1 MADVGVRPGSGK
13 ETRYYTALGRA
24 TDFLLRC
31 KDCRQ
36 LVLVEKLVKDG
47 CCPCGNKRV
56 AEITTLTEQE
66 QADIASGVIDFPHR
80 AAFLAEFTAH
90 E

>member
-1 MADVGVRPGSGK
+1 MTDVGVRSGTGK

-24 TDFLLRC
+24 TDYLLRC
-31 KDCRQ
+31 KDCRA
-36 LVLVEKLVKDG
+36 LVLVTQLVKDG

-56 AEITTLTEQE
+56 AEITTLSEQE
-66 QADIASGVIDFPHR
+66 QADIASGTIDFPHR
-80 AAFLAEFTAH
+80 AEFLAEFTAH